1 MRIIPISQQECSE
14 LLQRVSIGRLACS
27 LNDQPYVVPVAFS
40 YEPDCIYIFSTFGK
54 KIEWMRKNPKVCL
67 QADEIGNRSNWTSV
81 VVTGTY
87 LELNVPQYH
96 TAQREHA
103 RERLAAQCS
112 EWWRI
117 PLSGARDRALVSSM
131 ETVFFRIDIKSISG
145 LRAVPEA
152 GEPAASGIRSLS
164 KGVWGLRLAR
174 LART

>member
-1 MRIIPISQQECSE
+1 MRIIPISQEECSE
-14 LLQRVSIGRLACS
+14 VLQRVSIGRLACS

-81 VVTGTY
+81 IVTGTY

-96 TAQREHA
+96 TSLREHA
-103 RERLAAQCS
+103 REKLAAQSS

-117 PLSGARDRALVSSM
+117 PLSGARDRELVSSM
-131 ETVFFRIDIKSISG
+131 ETIFFRIDIKSISG

-152 GEPAASGIRSLS
+152 EQSVHQG
-164 KGVWGLRLAR
+164 
-174 LART
+174 TDH

>member
-1 MRIIPISQQECSE
+1 MRIISISQQECSE
-14 LLQRVSIGRLACS
+14 VLQRVSIGRLACS

-81 VVTGTY
+81 IVTGTY

-96 TAQREHA
+96 TSLREHA
-103 RERLAAQCS
+103 REKLAAQSS

-117 PLSGARDRALVSSM
+117 PLSGARDRELVSSM

-152 GEPAASGIRSLS
+152 EQPVHQG
-164 KGVWGLRLAR
+164 
-174 LART
+174 TDH

>member
-1 MRIIPISQQECSE
+1 MRIISMSQQECSG

-40 YEPDCIYIFSTFGK
+40 YEPDRIYIFSTFGK

-67 QADEIGNRSNWTSV
+67 QADEIGDRSNWTSV

-87 LELNVPQYH
+87 LELNVPQY

-103 RERLAAQCS
+103 RERLAQCS

-117 PLSGARDRALVSSM
+117 PLAERREKISDSSM
-131 ETVFFRIDIKSISG
+131 ETVFFRIDIESMSG
-145 LRAVPEA
+145 LRAIPEA
-152 GEPAASGIRSLS
+152 Q
-164 KGVWGLRLAR
+164 
-174 LART
+174 